1 MKRKI
6 VIFLTSKHSLE
17 NQVILT
23 IPPILECIN
32 FLPKGERNWR
42 EALEESHWLV
52 QMRRRTTPRIE
63 MWKRN
68 LKRVAK
74 VSTKFHRV
82 LATSLLSQNS
92 QLMTEA
98 TSNSQ
103 RSLHRKILKKIR
115 MRRIRHCE
123 ILPK

>member
-1 MKRKI
+1 MI
-6 VIFLTSKHSLE
+6 LIFSTSKHSLE

-23 IPPILECIN
+23 IPQNLECIN

-42 EALEESHWLV
+42 EALEESHWLG
-52 QMRRRTTPRIE
+52 QMGGRATPRVE

-103 RSLHRKILKKIR
+103 RSLHRKILKKMR
-115 MRRIRHCE
+115 MRRKRHCKN
-123 ILPK
+123 LPK